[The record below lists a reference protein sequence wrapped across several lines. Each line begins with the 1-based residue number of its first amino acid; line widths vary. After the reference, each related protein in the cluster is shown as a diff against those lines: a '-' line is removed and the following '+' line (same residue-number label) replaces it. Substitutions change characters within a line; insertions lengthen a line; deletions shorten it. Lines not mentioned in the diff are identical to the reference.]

1 MEIQEEPQAP
11 RHNGI
16 VYMLTT
22 EAPEGEEPMTYVG
35 STILSLDERYQLH
48 LSACRTRKLLLY
60 TMTNN
65 SKTLFREAYRM
76 VTLETLHCTIPE
88 LRAAEQ
94 RQINIMHPILNQR
107 AAHRSEEEKVAQKR
121 RLNVAAHQ
129 LHGGTRTPCERC
141 GAMTTR
147 SSRWAHLKTRK
158 CRLEGVREEVEEEGA
173 GEGGADEDRDEEE

>member
-1 MEIQEEPQAP
+1 MEIQEQQAP
-11 RHNGI
+11 LHNGF

-22 EAPEGEEPMTYVG
+22 KPIEGEEAMTYIG
-35 STILSLDERYQLH
+35 STILSLHERYQLH
-48 LSACRTRKLLLY
+48 INACRTRTLLLY
-60 TMTNN
+60 SMVNN
-65 SKTLFREAYRM
+65 SKALFRETYRM
-76 VTLETLHCTIPE
+76 VTLETLHCTIAQ

-94 RQINIMHPILNQR
+94 AQMMIWHPILNSR

-158 CRLEGVREEVEEEGA
+158 CRLEGVREEVEEVEA
-173 GEGGADEDRDEEE
+173 GEGGADEDPDEEE